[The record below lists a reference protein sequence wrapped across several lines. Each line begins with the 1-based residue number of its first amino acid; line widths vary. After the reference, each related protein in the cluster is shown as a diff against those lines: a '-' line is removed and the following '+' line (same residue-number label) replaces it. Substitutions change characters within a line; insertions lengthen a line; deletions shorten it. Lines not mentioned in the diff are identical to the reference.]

1 MASCTYS
8 VPDKNASGDNFYG
21 AFICQ
26 QQYIDY
32 FWEVYGF
39 NGNKRYWDDSFGWHD
54 ACNTNK
60 PLARTFNACYLLTYS
75 ASDYLNDSYDAPQNV
90 LQWGRRY
97 VRESFDDLRSFCG
110 DGGAVASFS
119 GGTAKLYLSF
129 WYDYSVVERAAI
141 LVHEARHEAKG
152 HNATFP
158 SGSVFGSSDDADSS
172 WDYQG
177 AWTFEA
183 GYLWW
188 FYAAGARTTSASR
201 ERARQAGNV
210 IIDNAFATHPG
221 FNI

>member
-1 MASCTYS
+1 MATCSYS

-21 AFICQ
+21 PFICQ

-32 FWEVYGF
+32 FWAVYGF
-39 NGNKRYWDDSFGWHD
+39 NGNKNYWDDGFGWHD

-75 ASDYLNDSYDAPQNV
+75 ADDYGNDSYDAPQNI

-97 VRESFDDLRSFCG
+97 VRESFDELRSFCG
-110 DGGAVASFS
+110 DEDTVASFS
-119 GGTAKLYLSF
+119 GGTTELYLSF
-129 WYDYSVVERAAI
+129 WYEYSVVERAAI
-141 LVHEARHEAKG
+141 LLHEARHEAKS

-158 SGSVFGSSDDADSS
+158 VDSVFGTTANADSN

-188 FYAAGARTTSASR
+188 FYAAGSRTTSASR